1 MTAIKIQTQLDYI
14 PIQLG
19 DEEFRFYIT
28 DDSVLKIRNGYEEV
42 QKKYNLIE
50 KQAKKEGLTE
60 EEQIEKTKEILKEG
74 FDFFYGEGTFE
85 RVYAISPSVF
95 ICLQYFSKFMEA
107 TLAEVEK
114 KTKVTT
120 QDKAKKYL
128 ANKNKKK

>member
-19 DEEFRFYIT
+19 DEEFRFLIS
-28 DDSVLKIRNGYEEV
+28 DDSILKIRNGYKDV
-42 QKKYNLIE
+42 QKKFDSIE
-50 KQAKKEGLTE
+50 KQAKEEGLTE
-60 EEQIEKTKEILKEG
+60 EERLVKTKEVLKEG

-85 RVYAISPSVF
+85 RVYAISPSVV
-95 ICLQYFSKFMEA
+95 ICTSYFGEFVGA
-107 TLAEVEK
+107 TLAELEK
-114 KTKVTT
+114 KNKVTT